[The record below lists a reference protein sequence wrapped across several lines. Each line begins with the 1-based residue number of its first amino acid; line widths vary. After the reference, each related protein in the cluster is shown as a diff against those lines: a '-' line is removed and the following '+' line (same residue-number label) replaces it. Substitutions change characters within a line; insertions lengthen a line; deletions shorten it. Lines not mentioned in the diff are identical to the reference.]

1 MLHSI
6 EWKDKRR
13 NATKKKISSNTSTF
27 KKQQR
32 KHTGFNCFVRIEST
46 LLLDYYVLARLFF
59 LSWGEIKL
67 QLILKGGKTVR
78 QYIKSHMNGG
88 RQGYVGRCRITEVV
102 KGSIHNWNPSH
113 KRLSGLG
120 DSDTET
126 DSKGTKK
133 CSEEAQNNFIGC
145 VLSTPGSTYH
155 LKASET

>member
-1 MLHSI
+1 MWSEFAKTQPNQKRQLEVILHFT
-6 EWKDKRR
+6 EGKDKRGT
-13 NATKKKISSNTSTF
+13 ATKNLIQHFHSQ
-27 KKQQR
+27 KQQG
-32 KHTGFNCFVRIEST
+32 KHQGFNCFVWIEST
-46 LLLDYYVLARLFF
+46 LLLDYYVLSRLFF

-88 RQGYVGRCRITEVV
+88 RQGYVGCRGITEVV

-133 CSEEAQNNFIGC
+133 CSEE
-145 VLSTPGSTYH
+145 ST
-155 LKASET
+155 E